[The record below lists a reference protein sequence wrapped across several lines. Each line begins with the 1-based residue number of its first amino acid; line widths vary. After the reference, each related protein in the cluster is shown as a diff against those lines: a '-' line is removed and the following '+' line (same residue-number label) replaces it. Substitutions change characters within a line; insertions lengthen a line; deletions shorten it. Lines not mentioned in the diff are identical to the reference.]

1 MKISKKSTCLI
12 LIIVLITS
20 CYQKHNIEAK
30 IKGLGNDTVLVEYVP
45 ISKFYEM
52 EEPLLDT
59 IITENGKFSYDTP
72 SNEPILVFMFPK
84 KGEYKRLDGVM
95 YRPMQ
100 KYIVTLLKKE
110 DKIKIQ
116 GELKGLYLD
125 YQAKGSEFNE
135 NYSQVR
141 HRYISKTSGSVLIEL
156 KLDTLLFKN
165 EDKALISELFK
176 QRTEIGAAE
185 KIEQLEYIKNNW
197 DKELSAYYLTRQPL
211 DTLGKYFENLSS
223 DLKEGIFRNML
234 ENRIITFKKFVKV
247 REAELNIKVGGTAP
261 DFTLKSIDGNN
272 FTLSSIQKKYI
283 VLDFWGSWCGPCVSG
298 FPKMKEYHNKYKSQI
313 EFVGIACK
321 DQKEKWENYVK
332 ENELDWIQLINND
345 DIDFD
350 VSVMYSVKGY
360 PTKLILDKDLQILDI
375 FNGEGSDFY
384 SSLDKLITKN

>member
-1 MKISKKSTCLI
+1 MKISEKLTYLI
-12 LIIVLITS
+12 SIIVIITS

-52 EEPLLDT
+52 DEPILDT
-59 IITENGKFSYDTP
+59 IISDNDNFSYDTP
-72 SNEPILVFMFPK
+72 LNEPILLFMFPK
-84 KGEYKRLDGVM
+84 KGEYKRFSGVS

-100 KYIVTLLKKE
+100 KYIVTLLKPD
-110 DKIKIQ
+110 DKLNIQ
-116 GELKGLYLD
+116 GELKDLYID

-135 NYSQVR
+135 KYSQVR
-141 HRYISKTSGSVLIEL
+141 KRYIEKTSAAVLIEL
-156 KLDTLLFKN
+156 KLDSLMSKNGDKLLIN
-165 EDKALISELFK
+165 ELFK
-176 QRTEIGAAE
+176 KRIEIGTVE

-211 DTLGKYFENLSS
+211 DTLGKYFVDLSS
-223 DLKEGIFRNML
+223 DLKEGIFKNML
-234 ENRIITFKKFVKV
+234 ENRIITFKKFVKA
-247 REAELNIKVGGTAP
+247 REAESNIKVGGTAP
-261 DFTLKSIDGNN
+261 DFTLKSLNGNN

-298 FPKMKEYHNKYKSQI
+298 FPKMKEYHNKYKSLI
-313 EFVGIACK
+313 EFVGIACN
-321 DQKEKWENYVK
+321 DQKDKWEKSVK
-332 ENELDWIQLINND
+332 ENELDWIQLINNN

>member
-1 MKISKKSTCLI
+1 MKISEKSTCLI

-116 GELKGLYLD
+116 GELQGLYLD

-141 HRYISKTSGSVLIEL
+141 HKYISKASGSVLIEL

-165 EDKALISELFK
+165 EDQALISELFK

-272 FTLSSIQKKYI
+272 FTLSSIQKEYI